1 MDMSET
7 TTTPTIVSED
17 EYRWTVK
24 CQGPDCQNV
33 VNTPKVTYDPN
44 GTRHETVLSPRGCL
58 NHPPHTWV
66 ARRD

>member
-33 VNTPKVTYDPN
+33 VEHAE
-44 GTRHETVLSPRGCL
+44 GHL
-58 NHPPHTWV
+58 
-66 ARRD
+66 